1 VHQFNTFTIATALQV
16 AIARYLGERPDCG
29 DALRTFLGAKRD
41 RLIAALADSAL
52 LLPEAEG
59 SFFQLIDYGAISD
72 LTDVEF
78 ADELLTR
85 AQVATIP
92 LSVFYQQAP
101 PMTLLRLCFAKRDE
115 TLDEGAA
122 RLQAYARKRNGAA
135 PAAVRPAPSG
145 TPR

>member
-1 VHQFNTFTIATALQV
+1 
-16 AIARYLGERPDCG
+16 
-29 DALRTFLGAKRD
+29 
-41 RLIAALADSAL
+41 

-59 SFFQLIDYGAISD
+59 SFFQLIDYGAISN

-78 ADELLTR
+78 ADELVTR

-115 TLDEGAA
+115 TLDEAAA

-145 TPR
+145 SPW